1 MRLHEFSNSYENKV
15 IEAIKQVKIDASDF
29 LKSHL
34 ATGEYLLRGIHDVE
48 LPAVFTE
55 DSPINREPQ
64 GQSGVAQQTLDYI
77 LRKCGFTSLRH
88 NSICCASDFYGA
100 RRFTDNIY
108 YVFPHNGYSF
118 TWSEKINDIGGTH
131 QLSIELRRL
140 ADERMD
146 GYHNGILPLETC
158 QKFINDYKFRHDDM
172 TMALTSGNEVTIHG
186 KYTLIK
192 YAYEELIEKLLL
204 FPE

>member
-1 MRLHEFSNSYENKV
+1 M
-15 IEAIKQVKIDASDF
+15 
-29 LKSHL
+29 
-34 ATGEYLLRGIHDVE
+34 
-48 LPAVFTE
+48 
-55 DSPINREPQ
+55 
-64 GQSGVAQQTLDYI
+64 AQQTLDYI

-146 GYHNGILPLETC
+146 CYHNGILPLETC

-172 TMALTSGNEVTIHG
+172 TMAPTSQNEITIHG
-186 KYTLIK
+186 RYTLIK
-192 YAYEELIEKLLL
+192 VDYNYHVQKLL